1 MVASIQSHLGRGFSA
16 VIGALACGNPI
27 VFKPSSAV
35 VCSSFVV
42 CECLWS
48 AGISRDMLCF
58 LPTRGSEL
66 DSALVN
72 LGGVFGFGVAF
83 GRKERVESMR
93 QSLPTLPLIAYTH
106 GIHAMVISKFADYDE
121 VLEHVLQS
129 VLSGFGTSIDSGFDS
144 NYGTLSLLIIEQAI
158 FDDCEFIA
166 ALTDTFKSKSPASS
180 RIVADS
186 ADIRAIA
193 PGIAGTGFHAC
204 YRAC

>member
-1 MVASIQSHLGRGFSA
+1 MIATTPALRLAPRGLGLVVASIQSHLGRGFSA

-27 VFKPSSAV
+27 VFKPSLAV

-106 GIHAMVISKFADYDE
+106 GIHAMVISKFADYNE

-129 VLSGFGTSIDSGFDS
+129 VLSGFGTSIDSG
-144 NYGTLSLLIIEQAI
+144 
-158 FDDCEFIA
+158 
-166 ALTDTFKSKSPASS
+166 
-180 RIVADS
+180 
-186 ADIRAIA
+186 
-193 PGIAGTGFHAC
+193 
-204 YRAC
+204 